1 MPGLRV
7 GKSVAVNTLMPASL
21 DLRTHATYRCAP
33 RAFAVGAVQRQVP
46 FRRSPRVTFSSHVP
60 PQAASLDALG
70 APPAAPARWR
80 NVKEILH
87 GALDRPVGERAAFLD
102 AACGGDDAL
111 RREVDSLLAAS
122 EQPSGFLES
131 SAPLGPA
138 ILYAAA
144 REEAGDLMALLAE
157 ALGSHYTLARERG
170 GGGM

>member
-46 FRRSPRVTFSSHVP
+46 FRRSPRVTFSSH
-60 PQAASLDALG
+60 DALG

-122 EQPSGFLES
+122 EQPSGFLDS

-138 ILYAAA
+138 VLYAGA

-157 ALGSHYTLARERG
+157 ALGSHYAFARELG
-170 GGGM
+170 GGGMS